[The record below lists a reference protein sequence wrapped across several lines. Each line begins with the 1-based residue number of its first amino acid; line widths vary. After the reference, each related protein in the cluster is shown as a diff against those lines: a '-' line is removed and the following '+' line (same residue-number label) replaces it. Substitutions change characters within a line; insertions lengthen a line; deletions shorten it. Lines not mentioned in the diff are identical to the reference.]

1 MRQKTFIFKKNGI
14 FDTEEIDDWIW
25 QMMDRTLETESNI
38 ANYLTKKKVRIK
50 IMIEWDKKE

>member
-50 IMIEWDKKE
+50 VSIEWEKK